1 MAATVESNGRVGLL
15 AGPVANPA
23 GLFWFALTILS
34 TLPLFRF
41 GLAGLVLTSFG
52 WKRGLVFWPSER
64 KSVV

>member
-41 GLAGLVLTSFG
+41 GLAGLADAWVGRNSATG
-52 WKRGLVFWPSER
+52 R
-64 KSVV
+64 